1 MNISLNL
8 NNFDPIQFSQNSF
21 NQNQVLDVNKGGFL
35 AMLQMAIA
43 ESSNYSEQGL
53 SGDSANLN
61 LEDMFL
67 LSDSQPVNLL
77 DQNTISIENME
88 EPGKLE
94 KNEIIIDYKVK
105 KSQNQEE
112 DLEKLI
118 SLLGSSNF
126 FNFNI
131 LNEKVK
137 VDNVDN
143 NEYKNHIFENYSFLH
158 KMRNSEN
165 VKQTDIISK
174 EEKLPETIVKEIPLE
189 SNVSESGLTKEIKSK
204 NKGMN
209 EFDYHELI
217 VKNNKPLVE
226 GEKIITISDE
236 STEIKSQ
243 VLTQVKDKI
252 IFMSGEGNISSLK
265 EVTME
270 LQPHNLGKV
279 NIKMIFKDDK
289 LTVEIKALNEETQK
303 ILSSNKE
310 EITNALSKT
319 VDGAVN
325 IVVKPNEFTHE
336 NHLLNYYQNNSQN
349 HEKTYDGSS
358 NQKNGH
364 NTHKNNYYQANHDD
378 DDMIF
383 SELINM
389 SNITMNM

>member
-349 HEKTYDGSS
+349 HEKTYDGSR